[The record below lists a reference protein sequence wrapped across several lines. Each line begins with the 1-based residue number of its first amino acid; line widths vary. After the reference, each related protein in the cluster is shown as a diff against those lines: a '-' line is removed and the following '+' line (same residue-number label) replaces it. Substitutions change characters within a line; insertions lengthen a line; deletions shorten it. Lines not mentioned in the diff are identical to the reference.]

1 MVWDD
6 STLYSDEDRGGACVP
21 LSDIEVKARR
31 RPHQLEVLRVNLTH
45 DPASFNYSAHRRAL
59 SGGGDGGGSDG
70 GGDGGD
76 RDGVS
81 NGGGAGGGLQISCL
95 RMSERS
101 RWKHVSVFGR
111 LCAAPGDVA
120 DLPQD
125 LPEHPWETLLRG
137 IEEEEGE
144 EGEGEGEEGLDGE
157 EGDEGV
163 EEEEEEGVQ
172 AGALAYGGSAAGQ
185 GRVAHKGQREAPN
198 EGGVQGDD
206 SAKSSCGSER
216 VDGRCSAAS

>member
-1 MVWDD
+1 MAWDD

-45 DPASFNYSAHRRAL
+45 DPASFNYSAHRQAP
-59 SGGGDGGGSDG
+59 S
-70 GGDGGD
+70 
-76 RDGVS
+76 
-81 NGGGAGGGLQISCL
+81 GGGAGGGLHISCL

-125 LPEHPWETLLRG
+125 LPEHPWEALLRAM
-137 IEEEEGE
+137 EEEEGE
-144 EGEGEGEEGLDGE
+144 EEGEGEEGDGLDGE

-172 AGALAYGGSAAGQ
+172 AGGPAYGGSAAGQ
-185 GRVAHKGQREAPN
+185 GGAAHQGRREVPN
-198 EGGVQGDD
+198 GVGVQGED
-206 SAKSSCGSER
+206 SEKSSCGS
-216 VDGRCSAAS
+216 DGGDGSCSAAS